1 MNDLKHEG
9 HSGTKM
15 PQVYDARL
23 SENAT
28 TKLAGGSDSDEAL
41 RSAPGARVRI
51 LILTVFIAL
60 WLGGLFAYLWG
71 YYGANLFENRDIHL
85 WLSVAA
91 AALGP
96 IILFAVGIEIVI
108 QGRALAR
115 TSQDIARITQ
125 RLSEPEGPALQR
137 VALITSAVRREL
149 DILSG
154 SLDATLD
161 RVAAVETLIENQVSA
176 IERAGGRAQ
185 MRAQVIS
192 ELLSKE
198 RDGLSAIADQMT
210 ANAARVAD
218 TIQSQAVRIGDANR
232 EAAQSILEAETSLT
246 RQLEGLQRLTENH
259 AKSAVDTVH
268 EIESVAA
275 RLRDFSAA
283 SLEST
288 RALTVSIESQHETLA
303 NTTQKLDR
311 ESQNLAD
318 VFEHQSRLI
327 ARIEEAAQNLA
338 ERLSGVLSTA
348 TARVDNMFGTLNT
361 RTTSASEALRAET
374 EAALIAG
381 GNVASA
387 IEQVAAKARMT
398 STSLRETIS
407 AQIEAFNATLS
418 EGLRSL
424 DSAATATG
432 ATLSDAR
439 SEADGFSKSLDDTVR
454 GIEAAGRRLGIVL
467 EGIGERSE
475 STRETLDDA
484 SRALAHHMS
493 EVPDLAAEHA
503 ARISALLEDQ
513 ASRMA
518 ALANALGGRNSPPIT
533 PQAPTSSRL
542 ENAPRPDA
550 SAVIPL
556 ATAPSTPPDNAEDD
570 MPADDTT
577 DAPVPF
583 APTPL
588 DQRSGRA
595 AFGRIGRRL
604 RRATRMGAPE
614 EELPPIVVEPGDE
627 TQEHDAASD
636 SFEHAARVD
645 EALESAPDPEPAALP
660 EPVTFEPPPN
670 VSMPT
675 PTPTSRGGFWS
686 ALFAR
691 IEGNDDAEAVI
702 PQGAA
707 LAEPES
713 SIDDEGEPRRVQHI
727 LETLYAIAIDLDRL
741 LEEEPPIELWKRYRG
756 GEADVF
762 ARRLLTLKGSG
773 LIQRIRHKY
782 RDDMEFRE
790 HADRY
795 RARFEDTTE
804 LADTPAAN
812 LYAILEEALT
822 TNTAG

>member
-9 HSGTKM
+9 QSGARM

-23 SENAT
+23 SESST
-28 TKLAGGSDSDEAL
+28 TKLAGSGDSDGITQAGTSV
-41 RSAPGARVRI
+41 RARI
-51 LILTVFIAL
+51 LIHTVFVAL
-60 WLGGLFAYLWG
+60 WLGGLCAYLWG
-71 YYGANLFENRDIHL
+71 YYGAGLFENRDIHL

-96 IILFAVGIEIVI
+96 IVLFAVGTEIVI
-108 QGRALAR
+108 QGRSLAR

-154 SLDATLD
+154 SLDSTLD

-218 TIQSQAVRIGDANR
+218 TIQSQAARIGDANR
-232 EAAQSILEAETSLT
+232 EAAHSILDAEAALT

-259 AKSAVDTVH
+259 ARSAVETVH

-311 ESQNLAD
+311 ESQNLAE
-318 VFEHQSRLI
+318 VFERQSLLI
-327 ARIEEAAQNLA
+327 ARIEEAAQNLS
-338 ERLSGVLSTA
+338 ERLSGVLSSA

-387 IEQVAAKARMT
+387 IEQVAAKARAT
-398 STSLRETIS
+398 STGLRETIS

-424 DSAATATG
+424 DSAAAATG

-454 GIEAAGRRLGIVL
+454 GIEAAGQRLHSVL

-518 ALANALGGRNSPPIT
+518 ALANALGGRSVPPIT
-533 PQAPTSSRL
+533 PQAPT
-542 ENAPRPDA
+542 AARPDNTPHSAA
-550 SAVIPL
+550 SSIIPL
-556 ATAPSTPPDNAEDD
+556 ATAPSTPPDDASDDARQDDGAE
-570 MPADDTT
+570 A
-577 DAPVPF
+577 AVPF
-583 APTPL
+583 VPTPL

-604 RRATRMGAPE
+604 RRVARMGGPE
-614 EELPPIVVEPGDE
+614 EELPPIVAEPSE
-627 TQEHDAASD
+627 EPVEHDDASDAFEQLAREEDARDSTTALQSAAS
-636 SFEHAARVD
+636 
-645 EALESAPDPEPAALP
+645 PEPAVP
-660 EPVTFEPPPN
+660 EPPPIITSPAAAP
-670 VSMPT
+670 V
-675 PTPTSRGGFWS
+675 SRGGFWS

-707 LAEPES
+707 LAEPQNDTDA
-713 SIDDEGEPRRVQHI
+713 DDGPRRVQHI

-773 LIQRIRHKY
+773 LVQRIRHKY

-795 RARFEDTTE
+795 RARFEDVAE
-804 LADTPAAN
+804 LTDTPAAR
-812 LYAILEEALT
+812 LHAILDEALT
-822 TNTAG
+822 TGGIS